1 MAKLNV
7 KVFGFNVSA
16 EVSKAKTKDE
26 ISREMSQ
33 AMADSIKK
41 TVIRV
46 INENKRQGGL
56 LYTDRGKP

>member
-16 EVSKAKTKDE
+16 EISKAKTKDE
-26 ISREMSQ
+26 ISREMSK

-41 TVIRV
+41 IVTDSIR
-46 INENKRQGGL
+46 ENKRQGGL
-56 LYTDRGKP
+56 LDGT